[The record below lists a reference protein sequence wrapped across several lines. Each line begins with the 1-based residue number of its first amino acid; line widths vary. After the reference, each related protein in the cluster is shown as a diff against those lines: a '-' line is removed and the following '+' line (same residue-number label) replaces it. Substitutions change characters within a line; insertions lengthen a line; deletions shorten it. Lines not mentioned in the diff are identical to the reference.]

1 MERWPDVGEEK
12 ASAKLAASRYLDA
25 ISTPTPNGQ
34 YSQSAISTMQNAI
47 FDALRSGDPLPGDMR
62 FDLACAF
69 EELIRGVQ
77 PVLLSAQRGPGR
89 PEHPI
94 NKLLRKDAI
103 RYIRWVADGR
113 IVDANPIAAVAR
125 AFGVH
130 TKTVELWLAEWDGV
144 EIEPMVFEDDDLRSF
159 EDSDGNTV
167 MRDLTGLVK
176 VSMRASGA
184 RYKALRKPLI
194 RKGN

>member
-1 MERWPDVGEEK
+1 MGEDK
-12 ASAKLAASRYLDA
+12 ASAKAAASRYLDA
-25 ISTPTPNGQ
+25 ISTPTPNGR
-34 YSQSAISTMQNAI
+34 YSESAISTMQKAML
-47 FDALRSGDPLPGDMR
+47 DVLRSGVALPSDMR

-77 PVLLSAQRGPGR
+77 PALLSAQRGPGR

-94 NKLLRKDAI
+94 NKLLRKDAV
-103 RYIRWVADGR
+103 RYLRWVADGR
-113 IVDANPIAAVAR
+113 IVDASPIAAVAR

-130 TKTVELWLAEWDGV
+130 QKTVELWLAEWDGL

-167 MRDLTGLVK
+167 ARDLTELVK

-184 RYKALRKPLI
+184 RYRALRKPLM